1 MRNLRFLIAEEEQ
14 KNEIKKQS
22 FSTEKDEQAE
32 DNDRINREKIEKVK
46 RRTRETG
53 LTFPKIYL
61 NAKLLEIAYEI
72 NDSFMMNLKSDKKLI
87 EIL

>member
-1 MRNLRFLIAEEEQ
+1 M
-14 KNEIKKQS
+14 K
-22 FSTEKDEQAE
+22 
-32 DNDRINREKIEKVK
+32 KIEKVK

-72 NDSFMMNLKSDKKLI
+72 NDSFMMNLKSDKKN
-87 EIL
+87 